1 MNALAA
7 AGHTRGRV
15 SLANDSFS
23 PASPRRVPRRLAR
36 RASNARSRVFSRSV
50 ETNAR
55 VTVSRASPG
64 PRSLGRAPRG
74 DGDTDNGAATTSS
87 RRSASINLGTHSL
100 ENANGARTIDDD
112 KKQRS
117 RSDKWKKKCARPTE
131 ARRDN
136 VCEFVRSSD
145 ARGRRPGGRTA
156 GRARRPRW
164 TWASAMRVVRLDRGR
179 EG

>member
-1 MNALAA
+1 MNECARSRRTHARARQPRERFLLSRVAA
-7 AGHTRGRV
+7 T
-15 SLANDSFS
+15 S
-23 PASPRRVPRRLAR
+23 PASPR
-36 RASNARSRVFSRSV
+36 SNARSHVFSRGV

-74 DGDTDNGAATTSS
+74 DGDTDTGAATTSS
-87 RRSASINLGTHSL
+87 RRSASINLGTHAL

-112 KKQRS
+112 KKTKVQIGQME
-117 RSDKWKKKCARPTE
+117 KTKCARPTE

-145 ARGRRPGGRTA
+145 ARGRRPSGRSA

-164 TWASAMRVVRLDRGR
+164 TWAIAMRVVRLDRGR